1 MTLDFYHGHG
11 SPYSW
16 RVWLA
21 LEAKKIPYKVNI
33 LSFAAGDTRKPEFV
47 ALNPRHVV
55 PTIVDEGFVAWESV
69 PVLEY
74 LDERFPQA
82 PKLYPGDA
90 RERFRI
96 RRLIREAEEHLDTEG
111 ISPITD
117 EFFGKKDAGPDLEK
131 VEACRKK
138 IAEELATLELELD
151 GDWFGGS
158 SLCALDLVLY
168 PMIGYLKR
176 ITFRKP
182 ESRLVELIPPKMAA
196 WAKRVEALPY
206 FDKTYPEHWRQ
217 K

>member
-1 MTLDFYHGHG
+1 MPLDFYHGHG

-33 LSFAAGDTRKPEFV
+33 LSFTANDTRKPEFV

-69 PVLEY
+69 PILEY
-74 LDERFPQA
+74 LDERFPQG

-90 RERFRI
+90 RERLRI
-96 RRLIREAEEHLDTEG
+96 RRAIREAEEHVDREAIG
-111 ISPITD
+111 KITD
-117 EFFGKKDAGPDLEK
+117 ELFWKDGAPPDMEK
-131 VEACRKK
+131 IAEWRKK
-138 IAEELATLELELD
+138 IADELPTFAEELR
-151 GDWFGGS
+151 GDWFGGKEP
-158 SLCALDLVLY
+158 CALDLVMY

-182 ESRLVELIPPKMAA
+182 ETRLEEVIPHEIAA

-206 FDKTYPEHWRQ
+206 FDKTYPEHWRA